1 MLRRQISTI
10 SVVTFMFLTACGSS
24 PAPEPLVD
32 LGDPTVVSQ
41 TALNLWRK
49 QQVKGS
55 CSGCHGADF
64 YDLARIGSSDF
75 TIHRRATGDGAT
87 ENEAKALVQAIH
99 NTREKYQL
107 AAEDPQNFRPFQPG
121 GAVLP
126 GNTTIERDIAFGHQL
141 DTLTPVLM
149 GARIDSLAQA
159 KAACS
164 EMLAINLRSMPTGIV
179 YPRWSSDAFNG
190 SDVATMN
197 DWVSDIAREPI
208 SEKRLEWQS
217 LQTAYLE
224 NPSDQNFW
232 RMYAAVDS
240 MTQPFAVAAGAD
252 AISFTNQK
260 FKSALIGQHL
270 LRQEKVSNSGFTRGK
285 LAFSYLE
292 KPEWQSVIQTS
303 EFLPGNNLWEVGDNA
318 RTVLGNHNNLA
329 GIDVSNARKVL
340 EARGF
345 PKFAVD
351 SVNADRSSLIHEE
364 EVRLP
369 WFWIGFTIDP
379 SFARVSGSNS
389 TKVGEYMIASLLNVN
404 MHLHDSFFTN
414 MRLCAKGLLPEGNFK
429 STPAFKP
436 DYGYFVGYGREILQW
451 NWSKGDP
458 IIPEP
463 QKLEQQNLWHRFT
476 ANGFRMSLYLYLD
489 TLEHL
494 DVAGLAKERE
504 WVLGK
509 DGVWGFNA
517 ATNRNDDRAP
527 WIQMQHHFDT
537 YQTEQNASDTALI
550 AKVMTKLSL

>member
-87 ENEAKALVQAIH
+87 ETEAKALVQAIH

-208 SEKRLEWQS
+208 AEKRLEWQS